1 MPILNFGKVCAPY
14 VFPWQGFSV
23 PICIIKGLDTVFSVV
38 SFPFRSY
45 TLDQL
50 EELFSVYGQIV
61 QKNLL
66 KDKVTGLPRGVGFVR
81 YDDDYILVPSFS

>member
-1 MPILNFGKVCAPY
+1 MFLLYLLSLFISLSP
-14 VFPWQGFSV
+14 FS
-23 PICIIKGLDTVFSVV
+23 
-38 SFPFRSY
+38 RSY

-81 YDDDYILVPSFS
+81 

>member
-1 MPILNFGKVCAPY
+1 MCLCVCVRLCASVYVCAY
-14 VFPWQGFSV
+14 VFVCLSFYF
-23 PICIIKGLDTVFSVV
+23 PIV
-38 SFPFRSY
+38 SETRIDLSLSLLCRSY

-50 EELFSVYGQIV
+50 EELFSSYGQIV

-81 YDDDYILVPSFS
+81 